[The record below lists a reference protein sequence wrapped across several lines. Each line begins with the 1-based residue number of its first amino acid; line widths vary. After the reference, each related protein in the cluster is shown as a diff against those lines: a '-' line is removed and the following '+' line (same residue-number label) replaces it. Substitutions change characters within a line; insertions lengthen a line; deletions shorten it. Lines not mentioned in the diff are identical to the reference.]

1 MAIDDEL
8 DLLQRSPVFA
18 SVPASRLRMLALGS
32 DHMVFKP
39 GQAIF
44 EAGDPSE
51 MVYIILSGRLALSDW
66 AFELRYIVGIVGALL
81 HKPYVATVRAETEVR
96 ALRVSR
102 TALLDLATN
111 CPHTAMAVMKELARV
126 IELLAMRQPAE
137 EAHA

>member
-8 DLLQRSPVFA
+8 DLLQRSPVF
-18 SVPASRLRMLALGS
+18 SGVPISRLRMLALGS
-32 DHMVFKP
+32 DYMVFKP
-39 GQAIF
+39 GQVIF

-51 MVYIILSGRLALSDW
+51 MVYIILSGRLAMSDW

-81 HKPYVATVRAETEVR
+81 HKPYVTTVRAETEVR

-102 TALLDLATN
+102 TALLDIAAH
-111 CPHTAMAVMKELARV
+111 CPHTALAVMKELARV
-126 IELLAMRQPAE
+126 IELLAARRLVE